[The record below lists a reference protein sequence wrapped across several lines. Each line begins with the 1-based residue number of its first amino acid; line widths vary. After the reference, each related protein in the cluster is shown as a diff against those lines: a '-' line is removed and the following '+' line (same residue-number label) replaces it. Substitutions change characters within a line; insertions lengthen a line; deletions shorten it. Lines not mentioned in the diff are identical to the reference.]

1 MATEE
6 LERFAGPQ
14 RTARTSAMTP
24 GAPAFHC
31 LACGEPMA
39 ECLGE
44 CGSLR
49 CHDCRAAHKPLRAD
63 LAALT
68 RPAGRPAYPESDLPP
83 PEPR

>member
-6 LERFAGPQ
+6 LERFAGFGRAP
-14 RTARTSAMTP
+14 RGSATTS

-31 LACGEPMA
+31 LACGGPMA
-39 ECLGE
+39 DCLGE

-63 LAALT
+63 LAAST
-68 RPAGRPAYPESDLPP
+68 RPARRPA
-83 PEPR
+83 